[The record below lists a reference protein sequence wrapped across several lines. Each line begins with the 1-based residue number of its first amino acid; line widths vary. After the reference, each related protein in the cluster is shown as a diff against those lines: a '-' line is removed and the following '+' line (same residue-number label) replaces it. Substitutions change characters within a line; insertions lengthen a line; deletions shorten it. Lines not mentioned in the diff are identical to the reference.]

1 MEGER
6 LLKTDRKTY
15 IEYRAAETYRK
26 TVLFVISVFLFISAC
41 IAGYTLLYITSF
53 ENRHTSHYELYRD
66 QWMKGCAGWLTI
78 DGTNID
84 YPVMQGKDNF
94 RYLGINPLGQS
105 DSAGSI
111 FMDSACD
118 PMAKDSYTLIYGH
131 HMDGNAMFGS
141 LPKFADAKYLALH
154 RTGTYK
160 TSDRKAHKFRI
171 LFCSSVLATD
181 RLYDVSSCSIRNWI
195 KKKGQTAGPGHIL
208 VFSTCMD
215 TVSLKRVAV
224 FAQFI

>member
-1 MEGER
+1 M
-6 LLKTDRKTY
+6 KTDRKTY

-26 TVLFVISVFLFISAC
+26 TVLFVISVFLFVSAC

-53 ENRHTSHYELYRD
+53 ENRHASHYELYRD

-118 PMAKDSYTLIYGH
+118 PMAKDCYTLIYGH
-131 HMDGNAMFGS
+131 HMDGDVMFGS
-141 LPKFADAKYLALH
+141 SAEILLMQNILLHIEQAHTKRQTEKHINSEFFSAVQYLLQTDSMTCVHAQSE
-154 RTGTYK
+154 TG
-160 TSDRKAHKFRI
+160 
-171 LFCSSVLATD
+171 
-181 RLYDVSSCSIRNWI
+181 
-195 KKKGQTAGPGHIL
+195 
-208 VFSTCMD
+208 
-215 TVSLKRVAV
+215 
-224 FAQFI
+224 